1 MSRIVCGWYTP
12 DYAKWADELA
22 ASCTRVGES
31 FDLVAV
37 EKRTGGWESETQRKP
52 LMVRD
57 ALVKHGDK
65 DLIVFIDVDATVE
78 KPLDELQ
85 RSFRGDIGLYCR
97 ARVRTRRHIFF
108 RSGTI
113 ALTPGEH
120 TSAFIDAWCV
130 EAGQSEYGTVDQDS
144 LLRAVEQAKNATLQM
159 LPIAYCA
166 TKHDI
171 ENGLV
176 AFEQVVI
183 LHEQASFSSA
193 EKESW
198 LSKRT
203 RRVISALK
211 YKE

>member
-1 MSRIVCGWYTP
+1 VSRIVCGWYTP

-211 YKE
+211 YKD